1 MKKRLIL
8 TVTVIAIAALTIV
21 PFVYAGPGG
30 HGRHGGGEG
39 FGGPHGMAMFGHLA
53 ALKDKLELSDQQVD
67 QLKAI
72 FADVHQQNAQYREQL
87 HGGVKDIAQTLLK
100 NPNDLAGAQA
110 ILDQQAAAENAMKAN
125 VLQATSKALN
135 VLNADQREK
144 LGTIL
149 AEHAGRREA
158 RRQ

>member
-8 TVTVIAIAALTIV
+8 TATVIAIAALAIV
-21 PFVYAGPGG
+21 PMVYAGPGG

-39 FGGPHGMAMFGHLA
+39 FGGPGMAMFGHLA
-53 ALKDKLELSDQQVD
+53 HLKDKLDLSDQQVD

-72 FADVHQQNAQYREQL
+72 FADVHQQNAQNRDQL
-87 HGGVKDIAQTLLK
+87 HGGMKDIAQTLLK
-100 NPNDLAGAQA
+100 NPNDLAAAQA
-110 ILDQQAAAENAMKAN
+110 ILDQQTAAENAMKAN

-135 VLNADQREK
+135 VLTADQREK

-149 AEHAGRREA
+149 AEHAGRWEA
-158 RRQ
+158 RKR